1 MGQTA
6 SLLCVVTLAVPLHG
20 ASRRVVRN
28 INDEALDLSYV
39 EVDGHGWRNDYDED
53 YWIAKVADGMV
64 SMMPHDELASR
75 GESIGTPYDEHRVFN
90 LYGAWSDSVPDAA
103 SSYIEHDKLFTTL
116 QLYGAEYY
124 HMHVETLPKLVLGKK
139 LLEAEP
145 SLKILMYRPKPYAK
159 RFLQL
164 LEVPDASLVF
174 ALTNPAKNGDTACGL
189 EGRCVDFKA
198 RTLFIPSPAHQF
210 SPSGQAREHP
220 SPWREHPL
228 PPPPPPPPQPVTT
241 FAHPEGRQSRH
252 RPELPAPA
260 PIAPRCSARRETL
273 CTRC

>member
-228 PPPPPPPPQPVTT
+228 PPPPPTPPQPVTT